1 MKSSGLRKFEFVM
14 QKLPWAGQS
23 LASLLQF
30 WNIHLQ
36 KIDPVASSFSW
47 SELTSGSK
55 LTLLTLFC
63 FGTLTLAHAWEV
75 LIR

>member
-36 KIDPVASSFSW
+36 KIDPVASS
-47 SELTSGSK
+47 
-55 LTLLTLFC
+55 TLFC